1 MSVARKTRPR
11 RVMRPASKQ
20 RLRLWLRLL
29 RSSRAIEARLRE
41 RLRTKF
47 AITLPQFDV
56 MAALARNESGITMT
70 ELSRQLMV
78 SNGNVTGII
87 DRLTAERLV
96 LRQAPASDR
105 RSYIVRLTPKGAS
118 QFLAI
123 AKAHESWIDELLV
136 EIDAVEAETLIEQL
150 DGLVRHVRN
159 GEVRLENE
167 KFKPHPGT
175 VDL

>member
-1 MSVARKTRPR
+1 MTVANKTREANVARP
-11 RVMRPASKQ
+11 VSKQ

-56 MAALARNESGITMT
+56 MAALARRESGMTMT
-70 ELSRQLMV
+70 ELSRHLMV

-87 DRLTAERLV
+87 DRLVGEKLV
-96 LRQAPASDR
+96 LRQAPANDR

-118 QFLAI
+118 QFSAI
-123 AKAHESWIDELLV
+123 AKAHEGWIDELLV
-136 EIDAVEAETLIEQL
+136 EIDAAEAESIIQQL
-150 DGLVRHVRN
+150 DGLVRRVRN
-159 GEVRLENE
+159 REARL
-167 KFKPHPGT
+167 
-175 VDL
+175 